1 MIALFLRQ
9 HRSWLLLLIVMQLV
23 MNVLLFVDEGIQGVS
38 LTYFNVVWLLAVL
51 TFCAVRFSRDKRN
64 MQAYAQFKHNYY
76 ETIEA
81 DYKEQLQV
89 LQAKQ
94 RQHHL
99 QLLEKHDELLAW
111 VHEMKAPLTAM
122 QLLQDKISESQLQE
136 RMQHEWLRLHLLL
149 DQQLHATRLVNIE
162 QDNRLER
169 VELREVVVKE
179 VQQLRSWFFEKQ
191 IELDLDDL
199 RGDVIS
205 DAKWL
210 GFIVRQLVTNALK
223 YSEYR
228 QQIRIYTTSDNGRV
242 TLHVEDDG
250 AGIAAEDLPR
260 VFRKSYTGTLGREKS
275 AATGMGLYLV
285 KQVADA
291 LHIHVSIT
299 SEVANGT
306 TVHVQFTQ
314 QDAYMKTFSK

>member
-9 HRSWLLLLIVMQLV
+9 HRSWLLLLVVMQLLTN
-23 MNVLLFVDEGIQGVS
+23 MLLFVDEGIHRVS
-38 LTYFNVVWLLAVL
+38 LTYFNAVWLFVVL
-51 TFCAVRFSRDKRN
+51 IFCAVRLSIDKRKMHTYEQLKN
-64 MQAYAQFKHNYY
+64 NYY
-76 ETIEA
+76 ETIEEN
-81 DYKEQLQV
+81 YKEQLQM
-89 LQAKQ
+89 LLAEK
-94 RQHHL
+94 RQQHL

-122 QLLQDKISESQLQE
+122 QLLHDKISEPQLQE

-162 QDNRLER
+162 QDNRMER
-169 VELREVVVKE
+169 VKLREVVVKE
-179 VQQLRSWFFEKQ
+179 VRQLRSWFFEKQ
-191 IELDLDDL
+191 IELDLDNL
-199 RGDVIS
+199 EEEVIS

-210 GFIVRQLVTNALK
+210 GFIVRQLLTNALK
-223 YSEYR
+223 YSDCG
-228 QQIRIYTTSDNGRV
+228 QQIRIYTTLHDGCI
-242 TLHVEDDG
+242 TLHVEDRG
-250 AGIAAEDLPR
+250 VGIAAEDLPR

-291 LHIHVSIT
+291 LHLHVSIT

-306 TVHVQFTQ
+306 TVHVQFTNE
-314 QDAYMKTFSK
+314 DTYMKTFSK